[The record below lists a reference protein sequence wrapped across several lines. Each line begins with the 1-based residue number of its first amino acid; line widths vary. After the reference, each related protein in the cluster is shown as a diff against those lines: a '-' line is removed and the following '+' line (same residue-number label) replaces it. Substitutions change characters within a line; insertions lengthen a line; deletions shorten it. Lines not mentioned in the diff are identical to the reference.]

1 MEARKN
7 ILILMQ
13 HQLRKQVLTGTL
25 RKLTRNTVTNIRG
38 AALGL
43 SAGMH

>member
-13 HQLRKQVLTGTL
+13 NQLRKQVLTGTL
-25 RKLTRNTVTNIRG
+25 RKLTRSTVTVCRY
-38 AALGL
+38 ALNT
-43 SAGMH
+43 HI